1 MQGLWLCCSR
11 MKALPR
17 SPPPPPN
24 KKNIE
29 IYISSTSSISIFL
42 STFRKYIDVINFI
55 IVFGPGI
62 SQPQSNVDFLHF
74 GVEEIQHVVAVQS
87 HDPRQHCWFKKIY
100 RLKELMNP
108 FLLSFFKHCQTLF
121 FVIITLNFVSNAQ
134 LVPNICHS
142 IHCKGIQE
150 SLSIFLVIDDML
162 IKQNDIFFCKYCN
175 FVFNLHFIQWF
186 ATYLIHI

>member
-1 MQGLWLCCSR
+1 

-17 SPPPPPN
+17 SPPPQ

-29 IYISSTSSISIFL
+29 IYISSVLETSSISIFL

-121 FVIITLNFVSNAQ
+121 FVINTMNFVSNAQ

-142 IHCKGIQE
+142 IHCYRKGIQE
-150 SLSIFLVIDDML
+150 SLFIFLVIDDML
-162 IKQNDIFFCKYCN
+162 IKQNDIFFCKYRN
-175 FVFNLHFIQWF
+175 FMFNLNSIQ
-186 ATYLIHI
+186 

>member
-1 MQGLWLCCSR
+1 

-17 SPPPPPN
+17 SPPP

-108 FLLSFFKHCQTLF
+108 FLLSFFEHCQTLF
-121 FVIITLNFVSNAQ
+121 FVIITMNFVTNAQ
-134 LVPNICHS
+134 LVPNICHL
-142 IHCKGIQE
+142 IHCQGIQE

-162 IKQNDIFFCKYCN
+162 IKQNDISFCKYRN
-175 FVFNLHFIQWF
+175 FVFDLNFIQ
-186 ATYLIHI
+186 

>member
-1 MQGLWLCCSR
+1 MTIPFGVYFQEKEMQGLWLCCSR

-17 SPPPPPN
+17 SPPP

-87 HDPRQHCWFKKIY
+87 HDPRQHCWFKKNLQAGEIDQSFST
-100 RLKELMNP
+100 
-108 FLLSFFKHCQTLF
+108 FLFQTLPNSFFR
-121 FVIITLNFVSNAQ
+121 N
-134 LVPNICHS
+134 
-142 IHCKGIQE
+142 
-150 SLSIFLVIDDML
+150 
-162 IKQNDIFFCKYCN
+162 Y
-175 FVFNLHFIQWF
+175 
-186 ATYLIHI
+186 HIELCV